1 MGLIKSPREYWQAYQ
16 RLVVPRLAAQR
27 HARELVPVF
36 DHTDKIAAN
45 SLLLFSTL
53 RNEAVRIPYFLE
65 YHRKLGIDHFLFVD
79 NGSTDGFA
87 EMMRGEGDCSVWRT
101 EASYKQSNFGMHWLN
116 HLLSRFGSGKW
127 CLTCDPD
134 ELLVYPHC
142 ESRKLQDLVDFLE
155 SEKRDHLFC
164 LMLDMYGDGPIEN
177 AVCRPGQAPLD
188 VAPYFDGLGF
198 VQRTKTFNGD
208 VHIQGGVRRRVFFTY
223 TPQNSPALNKTPLI
237 KWRSYYSYLSSMHV
251 AAPKRL
257 NRPHEKDCVNPTGCV
272 LHFKFLSTFTGKA
285 EEEMQRQQH
294 YADSVEYRRYQQWL
308 KSGGGG
314 LKGDISVKYESSRQ
328 LIDLGLMNSGQWF

>member
-1 MGLIKSPREYWQAYQ
+1 MGLTKSLQEYVHAYQ
-16 RLVVPRLAAQR
+16 RLAVPRLAARR

-36 DHTDKIAAN
+36 DRSGSIRSD
-45 SLLLFSTL
+45 SLLLFATL
-53 RNEAVRIPYFLE
+53 RNEAARIPYFLE

-87 EMMRGEGDCSVWRT
+87 GMVRGESDCSVWRT

-116 HLLSRFGSGKW
+116 HLLSRYGSGKW

-134 ELLVYPHC
+134 ELLVYPYC
-142 ESRKLQDLVDFLE
+142 EDRKLPDLVEFLE

-177 AVCRPGQAPLD
+177 AVCRPGQSPLD

-198 VQRTKTFNGD
+198 VQRTKTFHGD
-208 VHIQGGVRRRVFFTY
+208 VHIQGGVRRRVFFADA
-223 TPQNSPALNKTPLI
+223 PQSAPALNKTPLI
-237 KWRSYYSYLSSMHV
+237 KWRPYYSYLSSMHV

-257 NRPHEKDCVNPTGCV
+257 NRPHDKDRVNPTGCL
-272 LHFKFLSTFTGKA
+272 LHFKFLSTFGEKA
-285 EEEMQRQQH
+285 EEETQRRQH
-294 YADSVEYRRYQQWL
+294 YAGSAEYRRYHQWL

-314 LKGDISVKYESSRQ
+314 MKGDISVKYENSRQ
-328 LIDLGLMNSGQWF
+328 LIDLGLMNCGQWF